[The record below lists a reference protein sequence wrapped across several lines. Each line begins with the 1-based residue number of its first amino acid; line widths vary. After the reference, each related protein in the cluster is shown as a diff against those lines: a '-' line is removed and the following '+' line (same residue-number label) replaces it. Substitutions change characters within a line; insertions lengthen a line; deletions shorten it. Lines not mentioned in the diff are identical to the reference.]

1 MFQDFDSTKIG
12 FDGERVKI
20 KKEKD
25 PEKRK
30 YKKRKSIEGG
40 DPLKPK
46 KVKVIT
52 VGLDGEKLK
61 KKKLKV
67 MKPKIKREFDENG
80 MGKLYEIKVVHWL
93 NPITKFCL

>member
-1 MFQDFDSTKIG
+1 M
-12 FDGERVKI
+12 
-20 KKEKD
+20 
-25 PEKRK
+25 
-30 YKKRKSIEGG
+30 
-40 DPLKPK
+40 KPK

-80 MGKLYEIKVVHWL
+80 MGKMTSGDNTIFFLTLKHFSLSFFYLTLHL
-93 NPITKFCL
+93 

>member
-1 MFQDFDSTKIG
+1 MCFYFQTQQDYETKLSY
-12 FDGERVKI
+12 DGERIKI
-20 KKEKD
+20 KKERD
-25 PEKRK
+25 PEKK
-30 YKKRKSIEGG
+30 KIKKRKTSLEGV

-67 MKPKIKREFDENG
+67 MKPKLKREFDENG
-80 MGKLYEIKVVHWL
+80 MGKCKIR
-93 NPITKFCL
+93 FFDA

>member
-1 MFQDFDSTKIG
+1 MWLQEYDSRLG
-12 FDGERVKI
+12 YDGERIKI
-20 KKEKD
+20 KKEHD

-30 YKKRKSIEGG
+30 YKIKRKPNQEGV

-67 MKPKIKREFDENG
+67 MKPKVKREFDENG
-80 MGKLYEIKVVHWL
+80 MGE
-93 NPITKFCL
+93 

>member
-1 MFQDFDSTKIG
+1 M
-12 FDGERVKI
+12 
-20 KKEKD
+20 
-25 PEKRK
+25 
-30 YKKRKSIEGG
+30 KKRKTLEGV

-67 MKPKIKREFDENG
+67 MKPKVKREFDENG
-80 MGKLYEIKVVHWL
+80 MGK
-93 NPITKFCL
+93 